1 MTSAIL
7 FLTSAAAIVAA
18 GTVLSRQADA
28 IAERTGIGRVWVG
41 SILLAG
47 ATSLPELATDISAVR
62 LDAADLAAGDLFG
75 SSMANMLILA
85 LIELAAPRRKV
96 FRTVTLDHA
105 LAACLALVLTATALV
120 LVVLRP
126 ARALGGLVPPSALLV
141 VAYAL
146 GTRAIYRHV
155 SRGGGEGTSPGPTER
170 PTAGASG
177 TLRSAIGWFALAAA
191 VILVVAPV
199 FASSAKDLAVV
210 TGLGTSVVGAWLVGF
225 ATSLPE
231 LVTSVSAVRMGALD
245 LAVGNLFGSNGFNM
259 AIFFALDLVSPG
271 GSVFAT
277 LSPVQVVTGL
287 CGLILTALG
296 LAAIVYRAERR
307 YAMLEPDA
315 FLIVAA
321 YVAGLAVIQRFAAMN
336 AP

>member
-1 MTSAIL
+1 MTSALL
-7 FLTSAAAIVAA
+7 FVATAAAIVAA

-47 ATSLPELATDISAVR
+47 ATSLPELATDIAAVR
-62 LDAADLAAGDLFG
+62 LEAADLAAGDLFG

-85 LIELAAPRRKV
+85 LIELGAPRRKV
-96 FRTVTLDHA
+96 FRSVTLDHA
-105 LAACLALVLTATALV
+105 LAACLALALTASALV

-126 ARALGGLVPPSALLV
+126 ARAWGGFVPPSTLLV
-141 VAYAL
+141 VSYAL

-155 SRGGGEGTSPGPTER
+155 SREAAAAAPPGP
-170 PTAGASG
+170 AGAQGG
-177 TLRSAIGWFALAAA
+177 TLRGALARFAAAA
-191 VILVVAPV
+191 VVILGIAPL
-199 FASSAKDLAVV
+199 FARSAKELAIV
-210 TGLGTSVVGAWLVGF
+210 TGLGDGVVGAWLVGLS
-225 ATSLPE
+225 TSLPE
-231 LVTSVSAVRMGALD
+231 LVTSLAAVRMGALD

-259 AIFFALDLVSPG
+259 AIFFALDLASPG
-271 GSVFAT
+271 GSVFAA

-287 CGLILTALG
+287 CGLVLTSLG

-307 YAMLEPDA
+307 FAMIEPDA
-315 FLIVAA
+315 LLILAA
-321 YVAGLAVIQRFAAMN
+321 YAVGLVVVERYARLG